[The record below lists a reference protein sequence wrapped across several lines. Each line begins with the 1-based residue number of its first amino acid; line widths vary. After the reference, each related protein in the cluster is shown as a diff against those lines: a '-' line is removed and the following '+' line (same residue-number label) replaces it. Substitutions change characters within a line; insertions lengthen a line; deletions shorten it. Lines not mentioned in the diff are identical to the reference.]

1 MQKII
6 MTCFTV
12 FLLSTAPSLVSV
24 SYANTSGPTVKTDQ
38 KIELSL
44 REVEIAEAMQM
55 LSKQQRVNI
64 LLAKGVSGKVSINLY
79 DMSLTEAIQ
88 LIANTAGYE
97 AEKRGNSYFIINRDD
112 VGSYVDNGTTEIV
125 TFNLHYAKAEDVR
138 EILGEYI
145 SNYGSITELKD
156 RNILVVQDKPEFLKK
171 IKNLV
176 KKLDYRPRQIVIEA
190 RILEITLDDSEA
202 YGIEWSKLFSTG
214 GGGDGIVGRGVP
226 ANNLSG
232 LFLEIIDDDWRV
244 FLDLLQR
251 EGRTKTL
258 STPKL
263 LTIENNKASVI
274 VGDRLGY
281 VNTVTINQV
290 TTENTEFLE
299 SGVILEV
306 TPSVDEYGRILL
318 KIHPEVS
325 TGTVTDG
332 IPSQTTTAVDTHLL
346 VPNGATSFI
355 GGLIKTQ
362 VFKDTTGVP
371 VISKIP
377 LLGKLF
383 TRKENRK
390 INTEIIV
397 MITPTIVET
406 SDEKW
411 QKGEMERVEEFQK
424 SISSVTATP

>member
-1 MQKII
+1 MNKKINMLKTI
-6 MTCFTV
+6 KTGFTV
-12 FLLSTAPSLVSV
+12 ILLSALPAMVSV
-24 SYANTSGPTVKTDQ
+24 SYAEAPKPSSQGDQ

-64 LLAKGVSGKVSINLY
+64 LLSKGVSGKVSINLY
-79 DMSLTEAIQ
+79 DMSLGEAIH

-97 AEKRGNSYFIINRDD
+97 AEKRGNTYFVINRDD
-112 VGSYVDNGTTEIV
+112 VGSYVDNGTTQIV
-125 TFNLHYAKAEDVR
+125 TFNLNYAKAEDVR
-138 EILGEYI
+138 EILEEYL
-145 SNYGSITELKD
+145 SRYGSITELKD
-156 RNILVVQDKPEFLKK
+156 RNILVVEDRPEFLKR
-171 IKNLV
+171 ITGLV
-176 KKLDYRPRQIVIEA
+176 KKLDYQPRQIVIEA

-202 YGIEWSKLFSTG
+202 YGIEWAKFFSIQG
-214 GGGDGIVGRGVP
+214 ADGVIGRGIP

-232 LFLEIIDDDWRV
+232 LFLEIIDDDLRI

-251 EGRTKTL
+251 EGRTRTL

-263 LTIENNKASVI
+263 LTVENKKASVI

-290 TTENTEFLE
+290 TTENTEFLA
-299 SGVILEV
+299 
-306 TPSVDEYGRILL
+306 
-318 KIHPEVS
+318 
-325 TGTVTDG
+325 
-332 IPSQTTTAVDTHLL
+332 TTAVDTHLL

-362 VFKDTTGVP
+362 VFNDLTGVP
-371 VISKIP
+371 VVSKIP

-383 TRKENRK
+383 SRKEKRK

-397 MITPTIVET
+397 LITPTIVDT
-406 SDEKW
+406 ADEKW
-411 QKGEMERVEEFQK
+411 QKGEKEKVDNFNKKYNEGE
-424 SISSVTATP
+424 T